1 MFLKVW
7 EAMNIVLEGHV
18 EAFGSS
24 RAHASSFLCWYV
36 NFPPSFANPS
46 PKKREFIT

>member
-1 MFLKVW
+1 
-7 EAMNIVLEGHV
+7 MNIVLEGQV

-36 NFPPSFANPS
+36 NFPHLLRIHPRRSESLSLETPSS
-46 PKKREFIT
+46 L